1 MQRREEKTYQWSA
14 APEDE
19 DEVEGG
25 RCYSSFLF
33 LLGVPLV
40 FLLPALF
47 SFTFI
52 GSFVSSDLSP
62 SLYCVLFRSL
72 CLRFRDESKAGN
84 GGFLLFPFLSL
95 CFRSSLPLCYSFF
108 TPSSSLSWF
117 CSPSPVYSILSWS
130 LSLVFSLRLP
140 WFCFCLSPLCLLD
153 FFRSLSV
160 LWFPP
165 LWFLLLF
172 IFSSSVSALLH
183 SVSPV
188 FFFTPGVLSSSLA
201 L

>member
-153 FFRSLSV
+153 FFRSLGSV
-160 LWFPP
+160 IPTSVIPPPVYFFFVSFCPPSLSFPS
-165 LWFLLLF
+165 F
-172 IFSSSVSALLH
+172 
-183 SVSPV
+183 